1 MRFNYKEIPD
11 YKFVFKNGIEIV
23 LNTIRRE
30 SFQICEKNVLL
41 QITDALFNGDLIMNL
56 TQNDL
61 KEVIRIV
68 EARDENSGKDFNIE
82 YVMISPSCNYCEI
95 TSAEDTEYHEA
106 HYSIHLPYFER
117 TSDQKFEIRK
127 NL

>member
-1 MRFNYKEIPD
+1 MRFNYKEVPD
-11 YKFVFKNGIEIV
+11 YKFIFKNGVEIV
-23 LNTIRRE
+23 LDTIRKE
-30 SFQICEKNVLL
+30 SFQICGKNVHL
-41 QITDALFNGDLIMNL
+41 QITDALFNEDLIMNL

-68 EARDENSGKDFNIE
+68 EARDEISGKDFNIE
-82 YVMISPSCNYCEI
+82 YVMISPSCNYYEI
-95 TSAEDTEYHEA
+95 TSAEDAEYHEA
-106 HYSIHLPYFER
+106 LYSIHMPYFDR

>member
-1 MRFNYKEIPD
+1 MRFNYKEVPD
-11 YKFVFKNGIEIV
+11 YKFIFKNGIEIV
-23 LNTIRRE
+23 LDTIRRE
-30 SFQICEKNVLL
+30 TFQICEKNVLL

-68 EARDENSGKDFNIE
+68 EARDEISGKDFNIE
-82 YVMISPSCNYCEI
+82 YVMISPSCDYCEI

-106 HYSIHLPYFER
+106 RYSIHLPHLER